1 MKQTTI
7 EAGYRLSIN
16 SWENDGDHRKTKV
29 LEGLSKELVQFYVE
43 LLKLFKS
50 QNYND
55 DRTAFG
61 NMYEP
66 EDYLLQNAADAIKG
80 VADAHRGTLDALDP
94 GEYDYVTGYPCDYV
108 GDYLLGYSEHYTY
121 RVFESFKVQLVPSEI
136 VLQDVTDLF

>member
-7 EAGYRLSIN
+7 KAGYRLSIN

-29 LEGLSKELVQFYVE
+29 LEGLSKELVQFYVQ

-66 EDYLLQNAADAIKG
+66 EDYQLQYAADAIKG
-80 VADAHRGTLDALDP
+80 VADTHRGTLDSSGYHEYLHVTEDP
-94 GEYDYVTGYPCDYV
+94 VDYV
-108 GDYLLGYSEHYTY
+108 GALLGYSEHYTY
-121 RVFESFKVQLVPSEI
+121 RVFESFKVELVPTEI